1 MNFHE
6 VDAGLRRCIRL
17 GLGDVKKIWYYREAI
32 RDPEK
37 GVRNPTLRPYVGE
50 VLEKL
55 IDLIFRDQVLYN
67 RVRAILT
74 KQDRTRG
81 EDELPEDVDDSENNA
96 RFRRW
101 KRSQNARVD

>member
-1 MNFHE
+1 
-6 VDAGLRRCIRL
+6 
-17 GLGDVKKIWYYREAI
+17 
-32 RDPEK
+32 
-37 GVRNPTLRPYVGE
+37 VGE

-55 IDLIFRDQVLYN
+55 VDLIFRDQVLYN

-81 EDELPEDVDDSENNA
+81 ENELPEDASDSEDNE

-101 KRSQNARVD
+101 KRSQEARVDEGPDFAARTRCR